1 MDSKVVINQGK
12 NQRKGYGPKLTCQSD
27 AICLFVAVSWTT
39 SLWYDIRMM
48 KLYDCWKV
56 YCPARG
62 GGQQQQQQLRRNEVE
77 GGAAT
82 TIAALSCSQSRANSF
97 QPPEEDK
104 GTIGPVV
111 FLSVSRWLS
120 VVFPNRTNHQ
130 SLSISLYPSLKW
142 SIGMIPNGTVQ
153 LVQLTSTLWCNRR
166 SL

>member
-1 MDSKVVINQGK
+1 MDSSNQSREESKKRIWTKVNLSVWRNM
-12 NQRKGYGPKLTCQSD
+12 
-27 AICLFVAVSWTT
+27 FVCGSVLDDKFMVRYTNDGVVWLMEGVLPGT
-39 SLWYDIRMM
+39 RF
-48 KLYDCWKV
+48 
-56 YCPARG
+56 
-62 GGQQQQQQLRRNEVE
+62 GQQQRRRRELE

-82 TIAALSCSQSRANSF
+82 TSAALSCSQSRANSF